1 MSANRIPVAVLGAT
15 GSVGQRFIQL
25 LANHPWFEVAE
36 LVASDRSTGKRYAEA
51 TEWRLDS
58 DMPAGAADLVVKD
71 YGEELSSPVA
81 FSALPGEVAGEI
93 EQRLAKAGHA
103 VLSNSSTHRM
113 EPDVPL
119 MIAEVNP
126 ESVAAIETQKANR
139 GWAGYIVTNGNCS
152 AIHLTLTLKPLH
164 DAFGLDAVMVTT
176 MQAVSGAG
184 YPGVPSLDMIDNVVP
199 FISTEEEKMA
209 EEARKF
215 LGTWDRQ
222 IQPGDFVVSASCNRV
237 PVRDGH
243 TEAVSV
249 RFRKQAS
256 VDDVREALAS
266 FRGKPQELEL
276 PSAPLRPIVVRSERN
291 RPQPVLD
298 RDCEKGMASV
308 VGRVRECPILGIKY
322 TLLGHN
328 TIRGAA
334 GASILN
340 AELLKVEGLLP
351 DYDRARGRL
360 VAGAAVPA

>member
-1 MSANRIPVAVLGAT
+1 MAVQKVPVAVLGAT

-58 DMPAGAADLVVKD
+58 DMPEVAAGLVVKD
-71 YGEELSSPVA
+71 YGDVLNSPVA

-119 MIAEVNP
+119 VIAEVNP
-126 ESVAAIETQKANR
+126 EHLAAIATQKANR
-139 GWAGYIVTNGNCS
+139 GWDGYIVTNGNCS
-152 AIHLTLTLKPLH
+152 AIHLVLTLKPLQ
-164 DAFGLDAVMVTT
+164 DAFGLDAVLVTT

-199 FISTEEEKMA
+199 FISTEEEKLA

-215 LGTWDRQ
+215 LGSWGTQ
-222 IQPGDFVVSASCNRV
+222 FEQADFAVSASCNRV

-249 RFRKQAS
+249 RLRTAAS
-256 VDDVREALAS
+256 VDEVAEVFRS
-266 FRGKPQELEL
+266 FRGKPQELQL
-276 PSAPLRPIVVRSERN
+276 PSAPARPLVLRSEKN
-291 RPQPVLD
+291 RPQPILD
-298 RDCEKGMASV
+298 RDAEKGMASTI
-308 VGRVRECPILGIKY
+308 GRLRECPVLGIKY

-340 AELLKVEGLLP
+340 AELLHAEGLLP
-351 DYDRARGRL
+351 GQISVPEL
-360 VAGAAVPA
+360 AGTRS